1 MQTAPALYVAP
12 LCPAGHLP
20 LKGERSAVVVSL
32 VKKFATVA
40 SGTLMSRV
48 LGFAREMLMAASL
61 GTGPIA
67 DAFYAAFLFPN
78 TFRRLFAEGAFNAAF
93 VPLFAKEIEA
103 NGVGG
108 AKRFSEEVFGV
119 LFTTLLALTIVM
131 QLSMPLLV
139 RYLIAPGFADQ
150 PEKLSVTVT
159 LATIMFPYLICM
171 SLGAMMA
178 GMLNSL
184 RRYFA
189 AAIAPVFLNIILIG
203 VLAYAWYAGMD
214 GPAAGYALAWGVLA
228 AGLVQ
233 LAIVWVAVR
242 RAGVSIGFRWP
253 RLTANVKRLLWLA
266 LPAAITGG
274 ITQINTL
281 IGTAIASGQQGA
293 VSSLTLADRIYQLP
307 LGVVGIAV
315 AIVLLPELARAL
327 KAGNPTEA
335 SNLQNR
341 SVEFTLFLTL
351 PAAAALLTMSEPII
365 RVLYERGAFT
375 PDDTVLVSSILAIF
389 GLGLPAF
396 VLIKAFTPGYFAR
409 EDTKTPM
416 IFAAI
421 SVAVNIAVALTL
433 FPSMGAP
440 GIATAAAVAGWV
452 NAALL
457 FGMLIRRGHWGS
469 DRPLMTRIPRLV
481 LAAAIMGAAIWFALG
496 YLAPY
501 LSSQAPLH
509 TQAAALG
516 LLIAAAAIVYFA
528 LAFGIG
534 GADIGMIRRNIR
546 RGGGAGPAPL
556 DSE

>member
-1 MQTAPALYVAP
+1 M
-12 LCPAGHLP
+12 
-20 LKGERSAVVVSL
+20 SL

-40 SGTLMSRV
+40 SGTLASRV
-48 LGFAREMLMAASL
+48 LGFTREMLMAAAV
-61 GTGPIA
+61 GTGPVA
-67 DAFYAAFLFPN
+67 DAFYAAFQFPN

-103 NGVGG
+103 NGVDG

-119 LFTTLLALTIVM
+119 LFTALLALTIVM
-131 QLSMPLLV
+131 ELSMPLLV
-139 RYLIAPGFADQ
+139 RYLIAPGFAND
-150 PEKLSVTVT
+150 PEKLSVTIS

-203 VLAYAWYAGMD
+203 VLAYAWVKGLD
-214 GPAAGYALAWGVLA
+214 GPAVGYGLAWGVLA

-242 RAGVSIGFRWP
+242 HAGVSIGFRRP
-253 RLTANVKRLLWLA
+253 RLTPNVKRLLWLA

-274 ITQINTL
+274 ITQINQL
-281 IGTAIASGQQGA
+281 IGTAIASGGEGA
-293 VSSLTLADRIYQLP
+293 VASLNLADRVYQLP

-327 KAGNPTEA
+327 KAGNMVEA
-335 SNLQNR
+335 ANLQNR

-351 PAAAALLTMSEPII
+351 PAAAALLTMSEPIV

-375 PDDTVLVSSILAIF
+375 AEDTRLVAEILAIF

-421 SVAVNIAVALTL
+421 SVAVNVSMALWL

-440 GIATAAAVAGWV
+440 GIATASAVAGWV
-452 NAALL
+452 NAAMLL
-457 FGMLIRRGHWGS
+457 GVLIRRGHWDS
-469 DRPLMTRIPRLV
+469 DAGLNRRTPRLI
-481 LAAAIMGAAIWFALG
+481 LASAVMAGAIWAAVT
-496 YLAPY
+496 YLAPQ
-501 LSSQAPLH
+501 LSSDTPIY
-509 TQAAALG
+509 TQAVTL
-516 LLIAAAAIVYFA
+516 AAIVAGAMLIYFA
-528 LAFGIG
+528 AAFGLG
-534 GADIGMIRRNIR
+534 GADLGMIRRNIR
-546 RGGGAGPAPL
+546 RRGAGAQAPT
-556 DSE
+556 DPE